1 MVEKWADRKEVNSF
15 SGSGHIIL
23 PKDLVG
29 RTVYVELDEDDSNE
43 AGDTGE

>member
-1 MVEKWADRKEVNSF
+1 MVEKWADRKEVKPF

-29 RTVYVELDEDDSNE
+29 KTVYVELDEGESDD
-43 AGDTGE
+43 